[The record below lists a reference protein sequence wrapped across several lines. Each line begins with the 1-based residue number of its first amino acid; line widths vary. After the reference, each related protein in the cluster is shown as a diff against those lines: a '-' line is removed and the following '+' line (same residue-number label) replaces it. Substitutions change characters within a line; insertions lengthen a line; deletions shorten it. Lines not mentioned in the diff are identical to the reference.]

1 MSWGVEDEARLQSL
15 ASIPRLLSS
24 MRHPAGWVSVHRLAQ
39 HHRCSAALRINC
51 RGHALASGIEMDAE
65 DAAASRSAGA
75 AGIFAQAKAAE
86 PVRIFSL
93 KVSGRHCPA
102 HQLASWKPWPSL

>member
-1 MSWGVEDEARLQSL
+1 MSRGVEHEACLQSL

-24 MRHPAGWVSVHRLAQ
+24 MRHPAGSGSVRRLAE

-75 AGIFAQAKAAE
+75 AGI
-86 PVRIFSL
+86 SL
-93 KVSGRHCPA
+93 RPK
-102 HQLASWKPWPSL
+102 QPSQ